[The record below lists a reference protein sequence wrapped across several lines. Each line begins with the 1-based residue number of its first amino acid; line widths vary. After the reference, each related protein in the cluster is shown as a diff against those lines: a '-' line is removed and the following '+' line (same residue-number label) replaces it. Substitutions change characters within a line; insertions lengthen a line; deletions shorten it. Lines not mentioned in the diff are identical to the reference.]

1 MSVMMTKRKAD
12 AIKSAERDEIYIG
25 EEAAMARVMEAE
37 FPEVQEQ
44 FRRLKRELGSDG
56 YKRYM
61 ARLRGGD

>member
-37 FPEVQEQ
+37 SPGGPRTIPAIEARTR
-44 FRRLKRELGSDG
+44 FRWI
-56 YKRYM
+56 
-61 ARLRGGD
+61 